1 MAIRNIVHSIQSGE
15 IEVGVAVGIESMSLK

>member
-15 IEVGVAVGIESMSLK
+15 AEVGLAVGVESMSLK